1 MSARNNNS
9 AAEPGCLVDGDIPL
23 HPPFRWAKFLPA
35 GIVVI
40 TLVRLVVEGYRWQM
54 VPAYILTAALFLLTL
69 PSLLKNTNPAPA
81 RGALAFLTGGF
92 GFLWL
97 LIAGACQSYS
107 GATSSDAARPRCG
120 RFRLIRLDGHEASR
134 NLFVR
139 SEAMRRESARFQSV
153 FVASS
158 WFRQNGVLS
167 SRPPVPC
174 RGITPAVRRLNHR
187 SNIDHNY

>member
-1 MSARNNNS
+1 MRPLEIIILLLN
-9 AAEPGCLVDGDIPL
+9 LVALLMVYIPL

-40 TLVRLVVEGYRWQM
+40 TLVHLIVEGYRWQM

-97 LIAGACQSYS
+97 LIAGALPIILPVLRLPTPPGPYAVGSVLYDWMDTRR
-107 GATSSDAARPRCG
+107 AETYSSDPKR
-120 RFRLIRLDGHEASR
+120 
-134 NLFVR
+134 
-139 SEAMRRESARFQSV
+139 
-153 FVASS
+153 
-158 WFRQNGVLS
+158 
-167 SRPPVPC
+167 
-174 RGITPAVRRLNHR
+174 
-187 SNIDHNY
+187 